1 MSVAEQRSETRNRP
15 PARLFPRNVL
25 VKPSS
30 CADDVLTAEEQCRL
44 LIAIATDR
52 DRQAFALLFKH
63 FAPRLK
69 TFLMRSGMLAN
80 IAEELAQET
89 LLTVWHKASF
99 FDPSRAGVS
108 TWIFTIA
115 RNIRIDYQRR
125 DRRPKPVETDPSDEA
140 DAPPSGEHILMTAER
155 DMRVRKALHS
165 LSEEQVKII
174 QLSFFHEKP
183 HSEIA
188 RDLGIPLGTVKSR
201 VRLAMN
207 RLRVLLGDASL

>member
-1 MSVAEQRSETRNRP
+1 MSVAEQRIEESLRP
-15 PARLFPRNVL
+15 AARLFPRKAL

-30 CADDVLTAEEQCRL
+30 CADNEVLTPDEQCRL
-44 LIAIATDR
+44 LAAIAMDR

-69 TFLMRSGMLAN
+69 TFLMRSGMQGN
-80 IAEELAQET
+80 IAEELSQET

-125 DRRPKPVETDPSDEA
+125 DRRPKPVETDPSEET
-140 DAPPSGEHILMTAER
+140 DALPSGEQIMMAQER
-155 DMRVRKALHS
+155 DIRVRQALRS
-165 LSEEQVKII
+165 LSEEQVTII
-174 QLSFFHEKP
+174 QLSFFNEKP

-207 RLRVLLGDASL
+207 RLRHLLGDAS

>member
-1 MSVAEQRSETRNRP
+1 M
-15 PARLFPRNVL
+15 
-25 VKPSS
+25 KSS
-30 CADDVLTAEEQCRL
+30 ACANDILTAPEQSRL
-44 LIAIATDR
+44 LMLIATDR
-52 DRQAFALLFKH
+52 DSQAFALLFKH

-69 TFLMRSGMLAN
+69 TFLMRSGMPAN

-89 LLTVWHKASF
+89 MLSVWHKASF
-99 FDPSRAGVS
+99 FDPSRAGAS

-125 DRRPKPVETDPSDEA
+125 DCRPKPVELDPSDEIETPLTSELVMMA
-140 DAPPSGEHILMTAER
+140 AER
-155 DMRVRKALHS
+155 DTRVREALHA
-165 LSEEQVKII
+165 LSEDQVKII
-174 QLSFFHEKP
+174 RLSFFHEKP

-207 RLRVLLGDASL
+207 RLRALLGDAS

>member
-1 MSVAEQRSETRNRP
+1 MKS
-15 PARLFPRNVL
+15 
-25 VKPSS
+25 SS
-30 CADDVLTAEEQCRL
+30 CADNEVLTAEEQCRL
-44 LIAIATDR
+44 LLAIATDR
-52 DRQAFALLFKH
+52 DRQAYALLFKY

-80 IAEELAQET
+80 IAEELTQET

-125 DRRPKPVETDPSDEA
+125 DRRPKPVETDPSEET
-140 DAPPSGEHILMTAER
+140 DAAPSSEQLMMAQER
-155 DMRVRKALHS
+155 DMRVRQALRS
-165 LSEEQVKII
+165 LSEEQVTII

-207 RLRVLLGDASL
+207 RLRHLLGDAS

>member
-1 MSVAEQRSETRNRP
+1 
-15 PARLFPRNVL
+15 
-25 VKPSS
+25 VKPSNGAS
-30 CADDVLTAEEQCRL
+30 DVLTADEQCRL
-44 LIAIATDR
+44 LSVIATER
-52 DRQAFALLFKH
+52 DCQAFALLFKH

-69 TFLMRSGMLAN
+69 TFLMRSGLAAN

-125 DRRPKPVETDPSDEA
+125 DCRPKPVDIDPSDEV
-140 DAPPSGEHILMTAER
+140 DMPPSTELVMMAAER
-155 DMRVRKALHS
+155 DTRVREALHF
-165 LSEEQVKII
+165 LSEDQMTII
-174 QLSFFHEKP
+174 RLSFFHEKP

-188 RDLGIPLGTVKSR
+188 RELGIPLGTVKSR

-207 RLRVLLGDASL
+207 RLRSLLGDAS

>member
-1 MSVAEQRSETRNRP
+1 MSVAEQRSENSRQP
-15 PARLFPRNVL
+15 PARPFPRRAL
-25 VKPSS
+25 VKSSS
-30 CADDVLTAEEQCRL
+30 CADNEVLTAEEQCRL
-44 LIAIATDR
+44 LLAIATDR
-52 DRQAFALLFKH
+52 DRQAYALLFKY

-80 IAEELAQET
+80 IAEELTQET

-125 DRRPKPVETDPSDEA
+125 DRRPKPVETDPSEET
-140 DAPPSGEHILMTAER
+140 DAAPSSEQLMMAQER
-155 DMRVRKALHS
+155 DMRVRQALRS
-165 LSEEQVKII
+165 LSEEQVTII

-207 RLRVLLGDASL
+207 RLRHLLGDAS

>member
-1 MSVAEQRSETRNRP
+1 MSVAEQRSETRKRLP
-15 PARLFPRNVL
+15 TRLFQRRVL
-25 VKPSS
+25 VKPLS
-30 CADDVLTAEEQCRL
+30 CSDEVLTAEEQCRL
-44 LIAIATDR
+44 LASVATDR

-69 TFLMRSGMLAN
+69 TFLMRSGMPAN
-80 IAEELAQET
+80 VAEELAQET

-108 TWIFTIA
+108 TWIFTVA

-125 DRRPKPVETDPSDEA
+125 ERRPKPVETDPSDEP
-140 DAPPSGEHILMTAER
+140 DAPPSSEHIMMASER
-155 DMRVRKALHS
+155 DLRVRKALHG
-165 LSEEQVKII
+165 LSEEQVTII
-174 QLSFFHEKP
+174 QLSFFNEKP

-207 RLRVLLGDASL
+207 RLRTLLGDASS